1 MRSHTC
7 TACLWVFLQAVALAN
22 PAHATT
28 VIHQDTRGL
37 VRGSS
42 DIVLGRV
49 EGTRA
54 FLDVT
59 RKHIFTEVTVQVTRS
74 LKGTPGVQ
82 LTLVQLG
89 GELNGMRTHVAGSP
103 LFSAGEEAL
112 LFVWRDSRGRAQVNG
127 LAQGKF
133 EIERD
138 AATGEAVVARRA
150 PGLAIRDAR
159 SLRPLRAGETPGK
172 VTLRRIL
179 GEIEA
184 TLAEAGR

>member
-1 MRSHTC
+1 MRSR
-7 TACLWVFLQAVALAN
+7 LRLALAWIAIQAWFC
-22 PAHATT
+22 PVPLHATT
-28 VIHQDTRGL
+28 VIHQDTRAL

-42 DIVLGRV
+42 DIVVGRV

-54 FLDVT
+54 FFDVQ
-59 RKHIFTEVTVQVTRS
+59 RKHIFTEVTVEVTRS
-74 LKGTPGVQ
+74 LKGERGR

-89 GELNGMRTHVAGSP
+89 GELNGMRTEVAGSP
-103 LFSAGEEAL
+103 VFAAGEEAL
-112 LFVWRDSRGRAQVNG
+112 LFVWRDARGRAQVNG

-133 EIERD
+133 DIEHD
-138 AATGEAVVARRA
+138 PTTGEALVARRA

-159 SLRPLRAGETPGK
+159 SLSPLRAGETPGK
-172 VTLRRIL
+172 VTLRRML